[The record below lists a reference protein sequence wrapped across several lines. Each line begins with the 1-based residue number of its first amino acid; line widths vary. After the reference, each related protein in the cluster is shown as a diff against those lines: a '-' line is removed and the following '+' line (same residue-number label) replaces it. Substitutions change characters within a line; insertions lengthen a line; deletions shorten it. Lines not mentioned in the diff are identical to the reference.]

1 MMGKYNQN
9 ICGIQ
14 EDNCEAK
21 RKDFFLGHLIN

>member
-21 RKDFFLGHLIN
+21 RKDFFGTSN